1 MSSFYFVLVWMGH
14 LNSIPNCHSGTYL
27 LQGFDHLIED
37 QNFRVEILE
46 KNPSPRDDS
55 NTFDGGHEPK
65 SNLYPSQGEK
75 ECAACL
81 LMIKLYLNDTCSD
94 CYHHL
99 TIFTLLL
106 IKVQIQLQ
114 NAYISFTDSKPSK
127 SRWFSFYHQ

>member
-1 MSSFYFVLVWMGH
+1 M
-14 LNSIPNCHSGTYL
+14 
-27 LQGFDHLIED
+27 IED

-55 NTFDGGHEPK
+55 NTFDRGHEPK

-94 CYHHL
+94 CLSFFGTVDGSEILHQLRLVVFFIIYKVLYIGIQGGCLGFLNHQHWSVGWL
-99 TIFTLLL
+99 VVGPPGSHSSEFLLA
-106 IKVQIQLQ
+106 Q
-114 NAYISFTDSKPSK
+114 Y
-127 SRWFSFYHQ
+127 